1 MTATPLVNLLGLDR
15 KAMHDFVGLWSDVKP
30 LVVTGPPSQALNEA
44 VRKRSADLV
53 TVANKGGG
61 GDSMVLLGTVAEEV
75 METAPC
81 DVAVARVDSVF
92 RRP

>member
-1 MTATPLVNLLGLDR
+1 MEDYVSA
-15 KAMHDFVGLWSDVKP
+15 WSDVKAV
-30 LVVTGPPSQALNEA
+30 VVTGLPSQALNEA
-44 VRKRSADLV
+44 VPRRSADPI

-81 DVAVARVDSVF
+81 DVAVARVESVF